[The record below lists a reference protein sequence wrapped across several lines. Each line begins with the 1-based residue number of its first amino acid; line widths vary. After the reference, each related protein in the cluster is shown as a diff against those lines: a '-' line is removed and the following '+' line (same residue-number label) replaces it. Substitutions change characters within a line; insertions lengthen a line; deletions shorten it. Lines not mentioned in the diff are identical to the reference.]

1 MTRDIFET
9 VNEICE
15 AYRGAE
21 VGFVLLV
28 GVLDIMNKICLKIIK
43 KINSKRVCNNV
54 RVRPK
59 Y

>member
-15 AYRGAE
+15 AYPGAE

-28 GVLDIMNKICLKIIK
+28 GVSGHYEQDL
-43 KINSKRVCNNV
+43 
-54 RVRPK
+54 PK
-59 Y
+59 DY